1 MTDKVLYPERVLY
14 LEELDLL
21 SDSNALLVVGSVEP
35 DYTTSKIFPCIQL
48 RIFTDGSSRTEQ
60 QTGHRGTL
68 RTQGRGQSYGTG
80 ISSNVARE
88 RF

>member
-21 SDSNALLVVGSVEP
+21 SDSNARLVVGSVE
-35 DYTTSKIFPCIQL
+35 DYTTSEIFPCIRL

-68 RTQGRGQSYGTG
+68 RSQGRGQSYGTG
-80 ISSNVARE
+80 ISSNVA
-88 RF
+88 